1 MKVRGLLIVVILALI
16 VIYAVY
22 FWKTGDKGRTNLEV
36 MVDKYAQA
44 KVDLTKVNLVQLEK
58 IIAERIAS
66 EGQAPADLKELQR
79 FQPIVVSFLDAWG
92 REIRYERLSDSSFRL
107 TSAGADGEFD
117 TDDDILKE
125 Y

>member
-22 FWKTGDKGRTNLEV
+22 FSKTGGKSNVKV
-36 MVDKYAQA
+36 MVDRYAEA
-44 KVDLTKVNLVQLEK
+44 KIDLTKVNLTTLER
-58 IIAERIAS
+58 IITERIAS
-66 EGQAPADLKELQR
+66 EGQVPAGLKELQR
-79 FQPIVVSFLDAWG
+79 FQPIAVSVLDAWG
-92 REIRYERLSDSSFRL
+92 REIRYEKLSDTGFRL
-107 TSAGADGEFD
+107 TSAGPDGEFA

>member
-1 MKVRGLLIVVILALI
+1 MLIVVILALV

-22 FWKTGDKGRTNLEV
+22 FWKTGEKSHIEV
-36 MVDKYAQA
+36 MVDQYAEA
-44 KVDLTKVNLVQLEK
+44 KIDLTKVNLSSLER

-66 EGQAPADLKELQR
+66 EGQAPASLKELQR
-79 FQPIVVSFLDAWG
+79 FQPMAVSFLDAWG
-92 REIRYERLSDSSFRL
+92 REIRYEKLSDSGFRL
-107 TSAGADGEFD
+107 TSAGPDGEFG